1 MLLALKIM
9 VKVTFKYDYTLLESG
24 KITTFKAGDSQEFP
38 DESPLLEVFNQQRD
52 ILTIEKQVKKQ
63 PKKTK

>member
-1 MLLALKIM
+1 M

-52 ILTIEKQVKKQ
+52 ILTIEKQVKKKQ

>member
-1 MLLALKIM
+1 MA
-9 VKVTFKYDYTLLESG
+9 KVTFKYDYTLLNG
-24 KITTFKAGDSQEFP
+24 GTITTFKAGDSQEFP